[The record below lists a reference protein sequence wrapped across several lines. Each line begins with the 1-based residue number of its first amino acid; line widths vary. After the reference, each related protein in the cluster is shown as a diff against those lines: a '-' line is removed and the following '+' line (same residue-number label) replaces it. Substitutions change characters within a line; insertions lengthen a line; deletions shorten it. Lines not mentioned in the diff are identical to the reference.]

1 MTDTFKIE
9 NFPYPE
15 VGEYEILG
23 HLLGALIVGDDPY
36 SAKIHFY
43 FEKKG
48 VKTIFVLEDSEQN
61 YYIIDQITNRLKD
74 QLLNQ
79 SRHGTLDVKLI
90 VENKDGHLNID
101 FP

>member
-1 MTDTFKIE
+1 MADTFEIE

-23 HLLGALIVGDDPY
+23 YLLGVLIVGDDPY
-36 SAKIHFY
+36 TAKIHFY
-43 FEKKG
+43 FEARG
-48 VKTIFVLEDSEQN
+48 VKTIFVLEDSDQN
-61 YYIIDQITNRLKD
+61 HYIIDQITNRLKD
-74 QLLNQ
+74 QLLIQ
-79 SRHGTLDVKLI
+79 SRYGRLDVKLI